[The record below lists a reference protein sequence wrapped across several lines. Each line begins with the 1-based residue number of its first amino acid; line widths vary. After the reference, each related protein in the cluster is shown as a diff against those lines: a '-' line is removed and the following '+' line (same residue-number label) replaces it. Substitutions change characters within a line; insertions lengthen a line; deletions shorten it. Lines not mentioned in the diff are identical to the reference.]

1 MSALAGTVV
10 LVVICLALAVLGAW
24 DTTKT
29 RQRHSCS
36 QDDRPDRK
44 DAP

>member
-1 MSALAGTVV
+1 MSALAGAVV

-36 QDDRPDRK
+36 QEKRPDRK
-44 DAP
+44 DSA